1 MLTFRVK
8 ENKEGNGMLNDEQI
22 LDLYWARDDAAIE
35 RTSEK
40 YGGQLERL
48 ADRMLRAKEDA
59 EECVNDTYLGAW
71 NSIPPTRPVHFF
83 AYLAKLCRS
92 LICNKLDWMNAGKR
106 RAELLPLT
114 DELAA
119 CIPDPVS
126 DRVLDAK
133 ELGAALSAFLR
144 TLPQESRVIFLRRYW
159 FFDPI
164 GTIAEKYGF
173 SVSKVKNMLYHS
185 RNRLREYLRKEGVI
199 V

>member
-1 MLTFRVK
+1 
-8 ENKEGNGMLNDEQI
+8 MLNDEQI

-159 FFDPI
+159 Y
-164 GTIAEKYGF
+164 TESVKEIADRYGI
-173 SVSKVKNMLYHS
+173 SESKVKTTLF
-185 RNRLREYLRKEGVI
+185 RVRQKLRTYLEKEEI
-199 V
+199 AI